1 MAKQTVEDKLDIL
14 TALVEK
20 GFAAA
25 ADDIAG
31 VKTEMRS
38 HFLALSEDI
47 GEIRVELRDINRR
60 LDAFEKVVGN
70 IGGFAKEIDELRAR
84 VKDIE
89 RHLGMNKKIAA

>member
-1 MAKQTVEDKLDIL
+1 MAKQTVEDKLDTL

-20 GFAAA
+20 GFAAV

-31 VKTEMRS
+31 VKREMRS
-38 HFLALSEDI
+38 HFLGLSEDI
-47 GEIRVELRDINRR
+47 GEIRAELRDVNRR
-60 LDAFEKVVGN
+60 LDALEKVVGN